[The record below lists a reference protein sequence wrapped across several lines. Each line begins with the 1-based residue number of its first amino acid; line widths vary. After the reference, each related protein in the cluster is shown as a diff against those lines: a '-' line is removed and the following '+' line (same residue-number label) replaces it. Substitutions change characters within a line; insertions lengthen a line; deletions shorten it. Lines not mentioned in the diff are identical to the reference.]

1 MQYKVNIYVWLIEGA
16 MEEKPQLDLANS
28 KVFSIY
34 LILSNT

>member
-28 KVFSIY
+28 KSI
-34 LILSNT
+34 LHLSNPE